1 MSLAAMTAPALEFR
15 GVGHAYDGV
24 PVLSDVDLA
33 VAPGEVLS
41 LVGPSGCGKST
52 LLRLAAGLEPLSV
65 GSIWIDG
72 RLVSGGK
79 VQVAPED
86 RRLGFVFQDIA
97 LFPHLTVAENA
108 AFGLRRRAA
117 PERRRMTALA
127 ALDQLGLARFAEAYP
142 HTLSGGQQQ
151 RVALARALAPDPK
164 LMLLDEPFS
173 GLDARLRDRL
183 RDETLDL
190 LKARGCAAVVVTH
203 DPEEAMRMGDRLAVM
218 SEGRIVQCGTP
229 SELYRRPAS
238 AFVAGFLGEVERFEG
253 TVKDGQVATPLG
265 PVPAPGL
272 PHGIAAVVLIR
283 PEGVVVEDAIVNGS
297 AEARVL
303 DARLL
308 GRTSL
313 IRMAV
318 DGIAAPLHSRMPGDV
333 LPEPGAR
340 VSVRLD
346 CRRAHVFPLAGPELS
361 DDAAAPRRS
370 PERGRS

>member
-1 MSLAAMTAPALEFR
+1 MTAPALEFR

-24 PVLSDVDLA
+24 PVLSDIDLA

-65 GSIWIDG
+65 GSILIEG
-72 RLVSGGK
+72 RIVSDART
-79 VQVAPED
+79 QVPPED

-97 LFPHLTVAENA
+97 LFPHLTVVDNV
-108 AFGLRRRAA
+108 AFGLRRRAG
-117 PERRRMTALA
+117 PERRRRALA
-127 ALDQLGLARFAEAYP
+127 ALEQLGLARFAEAYP

-190 LKARGCAAVVVTH
+190 LKARGVAAVIVTH

-229 SELYRRPAS
+229 AELYRRPAS
-238 AFVAGFLGEVERFEG
+238 PFVASFLGEVERFEG
-253 TVKDGQVATPLG
+253 VVQDGQVATPLG
-265 PVPAPGL
+265 RVPAPGL
-272 PHGIAAVVLIR
+272 SQGAAALVLIR
-283 PEGVVVEDAIVNGS
+283 PEGVAVDEALADAMPQ
-297 AEARVL
+297 ARVI

-313 IRMAV
+313 IRIAV
-318 DGIAAPLHSRMPGDV
+318 DGVAAPLHSRMPGDV
-333 LPEPGAR
+333 LPEPGAA

-346 CRRAHVFPLAGPELS
+346 CRRAHVFPLATGALS
-361 DDAAAPRRS
+361 DDAAAPPRS
-370 PERGRS
+370 PAPDRP

>member
-1 MSLAAMTAPALEFR
+1 MTAPALEFR
-15 GVGHAYDGV
+15 GVGHAYEGV
-24 PVLSDVDLA
+24 PVLSDIDMA
-33 VAPGEVLS
+33 VGPGEVLS

-52 LLRLAAGLEPLSV
+52 LLRLAAGLEPLRA
-65 GSIWIDG
+65 GSIWIEG
-72 RLVSGGK
+72 KLVSGGH

-97 LFPHLTVAENA
+97 LFPHLTVVENV
-108 AFGLRRRAA
+108 AFGLRRRAG
-117 PERRRMTALA
+117 PERRSRALA
-127 ALDQLGLARFAEAYP
+127 ALEQLGLGRFAEAYP

-190 LKARGCAAVVVTH
+190 LKARRVAAVIVTH

-229 SELYRRPAS
+229 SELYRCPAS
-238 AFVAGFLGEVERFEG
+238 PFVASFLGEVERFEG
-253 TVKDGQVATPLG
+253 KVEGGHVATPLG
-265 PVPAPGL
+265 LVPAPDLAQGS
-272 PHGIAAVVLIR
+272 AALVLIR
-283 PEGVVVEDAIVNGS
+283 PEGVVVEEAVVKGS
-297 AEARVL
+297 PLARVI

-313 IRMAV
+313 VRIAV
-318 DGIAAPLHSRMPGDV
+318 EGIAAPLHSRMPGDV
-333 LPEPGAR
+333 LPQPGAI
-340 VSVRLD
+340 VSIRLD
-346 CRRAHVFPLAGPELS
+346 CRRAHVFPVAEPALS
-361 DDAAAPRRS
+361 GGAAAPPRS
-370 PERGRS
+370 PAPGRS

>member
-1 MSLAAMTAPALEFR
+1 MIAPALEFR

-24 PVLSDVDLA
+24 PVLSDIDLA

-65 GSIWIDG
+65 GTIAIEG
-72 RLVSGGK
+72 RLVSAERL
-79 VQVAPED
+79 QVAPED

-97 LFPHLTVAENA
+97 LFPHLTVLDNV
-108 AFGLRRRAA
+108 AFGLRRRAG
-117 PERRRMTALA
+117 PERRRRALA
-127 ALDQLGLARFAEAYP
+127 ALEQLGLAAFADAYP

-190 LKARGCAAVVVTH
+190 LKARGVAAVIVTH

-218 SEGRIVQCGTP
+218 SEGRIVQFGTP

-238 AFVAGFLGEVERFEG
+238 PFVASFLGEVERFEG
-253 TVKDGQVATPLG
+253 RVEAGQVATPLG
-265 PVPAPGL
+265 AVPAAGL
-272 PHGIAAVVLIR
+272 AQGSAALVLIR
-283 PEGVVVEDAIVNGS
+283 PEGVVVEQGHKDGMPQ
-297 AEARVL
+297 ARVV

-313 IRMAV
+313 IRIAV
-318 DGIAAPLHSRMPGDV
+318 DGIGSPLHSRMPGDV

-340 VSVRLD
+340 VSIRLD
-346 CRRAHVFPLAGPELS
+346 CRRAHVFPLE
-361 DDAAAPRRS
+361 DAQFNRDEGAPPRS
-370 PERGRS
+370 PGRDRS

>member
-1 MSLAAMTAPALEFR
+1 MTAPALEFK

-24 PVLSDVDLA
+24 PVLSEIDLA
-33 VAPGEVLS
+33 IAPAEVLS

-52 LLRLAAGLEPLSV
+52 LLRLAAGLEPLSN
-65 GSIWIDG
+65 GSIQIAG
-72 RLVSGGK
+72 QLVSGKG
-79 VQVAPED
+79 VQVPPED

-97 LFPHLTVAENA
+97 LFPHLTVTENV
-108 AFGLRRRAA
+108 AFGLRRIGV
-117 PERRRMTALA
+117 PVRRQRVLA
-127 ALDQLGLARFAEAYP
+127 ALEQLDLAGFADAYP

-190 LKARGCAAVVVTH
+190 LKAGGVAAMIVTH

-229 SELYRRPAS
+229 SELYRHPAS
-238 AFVAGFLGEVERFEG
+238 AFVAGFLGEVERFVG
-253 TVKDGQVATPLG
+253 RVDRGSIVTPLG
-265 PVPAPGL
+265 AVPAPGL
-272 PHGIAAVVLIR
+272 AEGCAALALIR
-283 PEGVVVEDAIVNGS
+283 PEGVVLEAAS
-297 AEARVL
+297 AAGLPRAHVV

-313 IRMAV
+313 IRFWL
-318 DGIAAPLHSRMPGDV
+318 DGLPTPLHSRMPGDF
-333 LPEPGAR
+333 LPEPGAA

-346 CRRAHVFPLAGPELS
+346 CRRAHVFPLESVPVSA
-361 DDAAAPRRS
+361 DAAAS
-370 PERGRS
+370 PQPPGPDPG

>member
-1 MSLAAMTAPALEFR
+1 MTAPALEFR

-24 PVLSDVDLA
+24 PVLTAIDLV
-33 VAPGEVLS
+33 VAAGEVLS

-52 LLRLAAGLEPLSV
+52 LLRLAAGLEPLAI
-65 GSIWIDG
+65 GAILLEG
-72 RLVSGGK
+72 RLVSSDRL
-79 VQVAPED
+79 QIPPEE

-97 LFPHLTVAENA
+97 LFPHLSVVENVS
-108 AFGLRRRAA
+108 FGLRQWPA
-117 PERRRMTALA
+117 PDRRRRALA
-127 ALDQLGLARFAEAYP
+127 ALQQLGLASFAEAYP

-190 LKARGCAAVVVTH
+190 LKARGVAAVIVTH

-218 SEGRIVQCGTP
+218 CEGRIVQCGTP

-238 AFVAGFLGEVERFEG
+238 PFVASFLGEVERFEG
-253 TVKDGQVATPLG
+253 RVADGCIGTPLG

-272 PHGIAAVVLIR
+272 PEGSAAIALIR
-283 PEGVVVEDAIVNGS
+283 PEGLLLDAG
-297 AEARVL
+297 ALPGLPQARVV

-313 IRMAV
+313 IRIAL
-318 DGIAAPLHSRMPGDV
+318 DGTAAPLHARMSGDF
-333 LPEPGAR
+333 LPDSGAT
-340 VSVRLD
+340 VSIRLD
-346 CRRAHVFPLAGPELS
+346 CRRAHVFPVEETSGG
-361 DDAAAPRRS
+361 AAAPPRS
-370 PERGRS
+370 PGPDRS